1 MGFSH
6 LLWDPVAQR
15 LFCPCRPANAGQSGV
30 RRRTIRRA
38 SADRPSCVELRCFCL
53 CRALS
58 LSSVVRRTVRRPLTD
73 RPACGEPRR
82 LVCAALGLCRPSLF
96 GRPSVVFWR
105 TVRRVSA
112 RDFFSWSALGLC
124 RPACTAETRF
134 ASLRMGA
141 FAWAFVGL
149 FVAVS

>member
-1 MGFSH
+1 MGFAH

-58 LSSVVRRTVRRPLTD
+58 LSSVVRRTVRRVVSHDVWFVLLS
-73 RPACGEPRR
+73 AFVVRR
-82 LVCAALGLCRPSLF
+82 FSADHPSF
-96 GRPSVVFWR
+96 SGGPSGVSRLEIFSVGVLSAFV
-105 TVRRVSA
+105 VRRVLP
-112 RDFFSWSALGLC
+112 RLV
-124 RPACTAETRF
+124 
-134 ASLRMGA
+134 LRL
-141 FAWAFVGL
+141 FAWALLRGL
-149 FVAVS
+149 SWVCS

>member
-1 MGFSH
+1 LGFAH

-58 LSSVVRRTVRRPLTD
+58 LSSVVRRTVRRVVSHDVWFVLLS
-73 RPACGEPRR
+73 AFVVRR
-82 LVCAALGLCRPSLF
+82 FSADHPSF
-96 GRPSVVFWR
+96 SGGPSGVSRLEIFSVGVLSAFV
-105 TVRRVSA
+105 VRRVLP
-112 RDFFSWSALGLC
+112 RLV
-124 RPACTAETRF
+124 
-134 ASLRMGA
+134 LRL
-141 FAWAFVGL
+141 FAWALLRGL
-149 FVAVS
+149 SWVCS

>member
-58 LSSVVRRTVRRPLTD
+58 LSSVVRRTVRRVVSHDVWFVLLSAFVVRRFSADHPSFSGGPSGVSRLEIFSVGVLSAFVVQ
-73 RPACGEPRR
+73 RVLPR
-82 LVCAALGLCRPSLF
+82 LV
-96 GRPSVVFWR
+96 
-105 TVRRVSA
+105 
-112 RDFFSWSALGLC
+112 
-124 RPACTAETRF
+124 
-134 ASLRMGA
+134 LRL
-141 FAWAFVGL
+141 FAWALLRGL
-149 FVAVS
+149 SWVCS